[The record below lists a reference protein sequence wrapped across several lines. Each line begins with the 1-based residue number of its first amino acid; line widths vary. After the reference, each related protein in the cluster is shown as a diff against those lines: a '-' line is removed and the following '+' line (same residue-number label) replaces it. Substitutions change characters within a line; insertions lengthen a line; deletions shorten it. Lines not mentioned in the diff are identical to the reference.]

1 MSTGG
6 GTKAILAALGANL
19 GIAVL
24 KLGAFVMTGSA
35 AMLAES
41 IHSLA
46 DSGNQGLLLLGGRKA
61 RKAATP
67 EHPFGYGTE
76 RYFWAFVVSL
86 VLFSAGG
93 VFALF
98 EGIEKILHSE
108 HDLES
113 PGIAIAVLIG
123 AIALE
128 TFSFR
133 TAIKEANHVRTTG
146 WWAFI
151 RRSRSP
157 ELPVVLL
164 EDFAALTGLVL
175 ALAAVTAA
183 IVTGDPV
190 WDGYGTLAIGVLLVG
205 VAIVLAV
212 EMKSLLIGESATPEV
227 QRQITGAIEETPSVR
242 RVIHQRTM
250 HLGPDELLVG
260 VKVEFAS
267 DLTVAEL
274 AHEVDEVEAR
284 VREAVPQAATLYI
297 EPDVSRERVADG
309 QA

>member
-6 GTKAILAALGANL
+6 GTKAIIAALGANL
-19 GIAVL
+19 GIAAL
-24 KLGAFVMTGSA
+24 KLIAFVLTGSA

-41 IHSLA
+41 VHSLA

-67 EHPFGYGTE
+67 QHPFGFGTE
-76 RYFWAFVVSL
+76 RYFWAFVVAL

-93 VFALF
+93 AFALF
-98 EGIEKILHSE
+98 EGVEKIRHPHHL
-108 HDLES
+108 DS
-113 PGIAIAVLIG
+113 PAIAIAVLLG
-123 AIALE
+123 AIVLE
-128 TFSFR
+128 GFSFR
-133 TAIKEANHVRTTG
+133 TAIREANHVRVGG
-146 WWAFI
+146 WWSFI

-175 ALAAVTAA
+175 ALAAVTTA
-183 IVTGDPV
+183 IVTDDPV
-190 WDGYGTLAIGVLLVG
+190 WDGYGTLSIGVLLVG
-205 VAIVLAV
+205 VAIILAV
-212 EMKSLLIGESATPEV
+212 EMKSLLIGESATPEM
-227 QRQITGAIEETPSVR
+227 QRAIVGAIEADPLVE

-260 VKVEFAS
+260 AKVEFKP

-274 AHEVDEVEAR
+274 AREVDRVEVR
-284 VREAVPQAATLYI
+284 VREAVPQAAMLYI
-297 EPDVSRERVADG
+297 EPDVSRSVEA
-309 QA
+309 AT